1 MSLQT
6 LNRGKGVLRIQLPAS
21 LGGPLGG
28 PQEGRRGEQ
37 GCAGCSSSFP
47 TLPSPSSVFFFFGKK
62 RASGFRRPQHLL
74 SPFVDQSRAQARPP
88 RLLRPRAAARSAG
101 RCWGSSRRFL
111 AGGPAAAPAR
121 RNGAPPAR
129 SRRWFLR
136 AASGRVCFSAS
147 RAVSLPGVPSRC
159 LQVQRTLRQAALG
172 TRRPGGPGRLCRRG
186 WARCGRARRGPAR
199 RGGFG
204 DFGAG
209 RAGGGGLAREGLR
222 SELLLSNTRFRF
234 LVCAS

>member
-121 RNGAPPAR
+121 RDG
-129 SRRWFLR
+129 
-136 AASGRVCFSAS
+136 GAS
-147 RAVSLPGVPSRC
+147 RALSALVSPRGVRTGLLLCFPGRVSPWGAIKVPTGTADVKAGGSWHEEAWRPG
-159 LQVQRTLRQAALG
+159 AALPAG
-172 TRRPGGPGRLCRRG
+172 LGAVRAGAARTRATRRLWRL
-186 WARCGRARRGPAR
+186 
-199 RGGFG
+199 RGGQG
-204 DFGAG
+204 RGR
-209 RAGGGGLAREGLR
+209 RAGAGGLALR
-222 SELLLSNTRFRF
+222 TPS
-234 LVCAS
+234 VKYPV